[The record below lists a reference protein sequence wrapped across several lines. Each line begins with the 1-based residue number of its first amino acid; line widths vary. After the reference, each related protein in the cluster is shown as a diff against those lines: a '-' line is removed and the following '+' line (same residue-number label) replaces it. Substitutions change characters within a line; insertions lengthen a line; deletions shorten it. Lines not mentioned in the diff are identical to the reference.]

1 MFSADTG
8 LLAAFFLSVSFL
20 HVRDSH
26 FAMLDIP
33 FTFFCVVFYLCIWG
47 VYLNGSWRSYLLT
60 GFVGGIAT
68 AFKYFGIV
76 LIIPLFIAGIIAS
89 PRSPGNFLTR
99 AFSIKFI
106 TTLILFCLVL
116 AITSPYIIL
125 DFSSFIL
132 DIKEE
137 ILLSQYKSGH
147 TLLPQ
152 LRTARGWLY
161 HLAFSLRYG
170 MGLLPE
176 LICISGVLWSVYRSF
191 KGERQHLLLLS
202 FIVPFYLLLSPQK
215 KPFMRYV
222 TVMLPFLYLSG
233 SRIITDNLSRIGGLK
248 GKIIL
253 LLIALAVIAEPLH
266 NLYLHDKLLGRKD
279 SRNLASRW
287 MEKNIPQ
294 TAFIILSN
302 PLIFGNPP
310 VFNKYYHR
318 ISLSGE
324 ETPEDLERLSY
335 LLRSRQAYLIVND
348 HFLLYSS
355 VNQDAISYLIQLGDL
370 VYSIEAFESSNACRP
385 IYDPFDA
392 YYLPLASYR
401 GVKHAGPNIR
411 IYRFPR
417 SPNS

>member
-152 LRTARGWLY
+152 LRTARGMAISPRLFFAIWHGVCY
-161 HLAFSLRYG
+161 RSL
-170 MGLLPE
+170 
-176 LICISGVLWSVYRSF
+176 SVYQVCYGVCIDHSRGRGSIF
-191 KGERQHLLLLS
+191 Y
-202 FIVPFYLLLSPQK
+202 FYLLLSL
-215 KPFMRYV
+215 FIYC
-222 TVMLPFLYLSG
+222 F
-233 SRIITDNLSRIGGLK
+233 
-248 GKIIL
+248 
-253 LLIALAVIAEPLH
+253 PL
-266 NLYLHDKLLGRKD
+266 RK
-279 SRNLASRW
+279 
-287 MEKNIPQ
+287 
-294 TAFIILSN
+294 N
-302 PLIFGNPP
+302 PLC
-310 VFNKYYHR
+310 V
-318 ISLSGE
+318 
-324 ETPEDLERLSY
+324 T
-335 LLRSRQAYLIVND
+335 
-348 HFLLYSS
+348 
-355 VNQDAISYLIQLGDL
+355 
-370 VYSIEAFESSNACRP
+370 
-385 IYDPFDA
+385 
-392 YYLPLASYR
+392 
-401 GVKHAGPNIR
+401 
-411 IYRFPR
+411 
-417 SPNS
+417 